1 MKTKQF
7 FIILIVLT
15 AVILAGCQDG
25 LNSISFQSSKATKTA
40 EAQET
45 SDSTGSQQDQEQQA
59 ADCTLTDPHPVA
71 VSIADKYQWEYQE
84 IIDWYCIGYPF
95 EDILVALQTSKLAD
109 VEPIELLERSA
120 EQDWFEI
127 WEDLGL
133 NP

>member
-1 MKTKQF
+1 MKPTKLF
-7 FIILIVLT
+7 VILMLLT

-25 LNSISFQSSKATKTA
+25 LKSITFQSSKATKTA

-45 SDSTGSQQDQEQQA
+45 TDSTGSQQDQEGQA
-59 ADCTLTDPHPVA
+59 ADCPLTDPHPVA

-84 IIDWYCIGYPF
+84 IIDWYCAGYPF

-109 VEPIELLERSA
+109 LEPIELLERSA